1 MSLLGLLLVQ
11 IQAFLADREVRPERI
26 PMPNR
31 FGEYVPDGPVPDIS
45 QLVTARL
52 RPFGSHMKTAPQQLA
67 QHRAEILRLSE
78 LADAVEQAVTALII
92 RLHMASDPVKRS
104 ALEHSRAD
112 LQRFKDELE
121 VVLREHQRELERLQ
135 VQ

>member
-1 MSLLGLLLVQ
+1 MCPGLS
-11 IQAFLADREVRPERI
+11 
-26 PMPNR
+26 
-31 FGEYVPDGPVPDIS
+31 GPAPDIS

-52 RPFGSHMKTAPQQLA
+52 KPFGPHVKTVAQQLA
-67 QHRAEILRLSE
+67 QHRAEIRRLSE

-92 RLHMASDPVKRS
+92 RLHMASDPVKRN

-121 VVLREHQRELERLQ
+121 SVQRDHQRELERLQ